1 MEHNDE
7 PVPEFTLPVKQRA
20 FYDETEDKLVVQSQQ
35 DTAPILENNKIARNE
50 FDVLHNSDI
59 KHANGWT
66 KVAEIPNIVI
76 DQLMREGRWT
86 DRKAM
91 KKWLNDPDNKMFRT
105 TNTKL

>member
-1 MEHNDE
+1 MQINSKVSNVLKYLKNKD
-7 PVPEFTLPVKQRA
+7 F
-20 FYDETEDKLVVQSQQ
+20 
-35 DTAPILENNKIARNE
+35 ENNKIARNE
-50 FDVLHNSDI
+50 FDVLHNSDS

>member
-1 MEHNDE
+1 MKNDDA
-7 PVPEFTLPVKQRA
+7 PAPEFTYPVKQRA
-20 FYDETEDKLVVQSQQ
+20 FYDEIEDKLVVQSQQ
-35 DTAPILENNKIARNE
+35 DTAPILENNKRARNE
-50 FDVLHNSDI
+50 FDVTYNSDI

-76 DQLMREGRWT
+76 DQLMKEGRWG

-91 KKWLNDPDNKMFRT
+91 KKWLNNPDNKMFRT